1 MRVCVQAGKFSGT
14 GASTCVNCQVGKY
27 SDRDGSAECSPCA
40 AGFYSEV
47 SGASSCS
54 TCAAGKFLDSKGS
67 SKSSD
72 CKLCAAGKYST
83 SGAESCTSCQHGA
96 SSPEGSSS
104 ITNCICIEGY
114 SGPAGGTCTLWAKF
128 ENTSLE
134 HSSTRMNANNRL
146 ILTLGV
152 NLPIRDGTTIAITGL
167 QGSQTSDGSVSV
179 TLLDSSAEL
188 SPSNDNWR
196 QTSGTLT
203 TTVAS
208 VKSPTLKNIQLV
220 FALRNPLVS
229 QTAPLPTLTVTWD
242 SGLVISQSL
251 NGSRALL
258 TCKTG
263 FFGSNCQFKCQSPR
277 EVNIAGYCGCPR
289 GSFGANCELTVTAS
303 GESQGLVQV
312 GEAKNLKLKLRLQ
325 A

>member
-1 MRVCVQAGKFSGT
+1 
-14 GASTCVNCQVGKY
+14 
-27 SDRDGSAECSPCA
+27 
-40 AGFYSEV
+40 
-47 SGASSCS
+47 
-54 TCAAGKFLDSKGS
+54 
-67 SKSSD
+67 
-72 CKLCAAGKYST
+72 
-83 SGAESCTSCQHGA
+83 
-96 SSPEGSSS
+96 
-104 ITNCICIEGY
+104 
-114 SGPAGGTCTLWAKF
+114 
-128 ENTSLE
+128 
-134 HSSTRMNANNRL
+134 MNANNRL
-146 ILTLGV
+146 ILILGV

-289 GSFGANCELTVTAS
+289 GSFGANCEKTVTAS
-303 GESQGLVQV
+303 GESQVLVQV
-312 GEAKNLKLKLRLQ
+312 GEAKNLKLTDGTGIAIGAGALPYQVTVAVRVYDFVPDTSDQAQNLTSSGAVVVFEPHGLKFAKPVTITLKYDPTKVPDGHVVNVYYYNEQTVPKVWEKLETTVVAGSPGLVEAKTTHFSSFAPFGAPPPPPPPLPIGR
-325 A
+325 AGEGGG